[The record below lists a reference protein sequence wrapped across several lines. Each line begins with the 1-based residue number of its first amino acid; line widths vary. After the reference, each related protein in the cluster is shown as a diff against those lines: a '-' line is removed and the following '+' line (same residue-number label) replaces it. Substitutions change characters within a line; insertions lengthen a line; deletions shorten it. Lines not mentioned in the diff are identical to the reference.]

1 MVPVAKEPALSTVS
15 LTRSLH
21 VAALERSENDWSGDG
36 LDRLVTL
43 ENVRLQVAGASWTTT
58 HRQSAAAGVA
68 LATRTLQNCS
78 KRAVT
83 RSWHSAG
90 GRVPETF
97 RWTLDRTLSGA
108 TPPLEPVPL
117 PAGITVGDESQ
128 IAIPTDVAGGAVSRS
143 RLLVD
148 TLVAEATAC
157 SKVRTRLVAR
167 SLKEHGLLDLHVLAT
182 ADAEVTLTDRNNTRG
197 RPLTI
202 QHFRI
207 SLVVTLSGSY
217 QAETWP
223 EVEQEHAQLPCDCPG
238 ESPCGRATPFDEPFI
253 GPDIVNEPTA
263 TSIPPSLPPLSFRA
277 APRVGVEEHRP
288 ALVETTAVRVDRP
301 SLVDDVP
308 EDFHEDT
315 EESHRDLGAVPG
327 IGEASRAKLI
337 AAGIDDV
344 AALAG
349 VDPASLKVSGVGAG
363 RLKRW
368 RDAARALLDG

>member
-1 MVPVAKEPALSTVS
+1 MGLVSKEPALSTVS

-21 VAALERSENDWSGDG
+21 VAALERSETDWPADG

-43 ENVRLQVAGASWTTT
+43 ENVRLQIAGASWTTT
-58 HRQSAAAGVA
+58 NRQPAAAGVA

-83 RSWHSAG
+83 RSWHNAG
-90 GRVPETF
+90 GRVPESF

-108 TPPLEPVPL
+108 TPPPEPVPL
-117 PAGITVGDESQ
+117 PAGVTVGDESQ
-128 IAIPTDVAGGAVSRS
+128 LVIPTDVAGGAVTRS

-148 TLVAEATAC
+148 TLVAEAAAC
-157 SKVRTRLVAR
+157 SRVRTRLVAR
-167 SLKEHGLLDLHVLAT
+167 SIREHGLLDLHVLAT
-182 ADAEVTLTDRNNTRG
+182 ADAEVTLTNRDSTRG
-197 RPLTI
+197 APLAI

-217 QAETWP
+217 QAEIWP
-223 EVEQEHAQLPCDCPG
+223 DVEQEHAQLPCACPG
-238 ESPCGRATPFDEPFI
+238 ESPCGRATSFDEPFI

-277 APRVGVEEHRP
+277 APRS
-288 ALVETTAVRVDRP
+288 LVETTAVRVDPPLDFLQELR
-301 SLVDDVP
+301 
-308 EDFHEDT
+308 EDIHEPT
-315 EESHRDLGAVPG
+315 EETHRDLEAVPG
-327 IGEASRAKLI
+327 IGAASREKLV

-349 VDPASLKVSGVGAG
+349 VEPTSLKVPGVGPK
-363 RLKRW
+363 RLKQW
-368 RDAARALLDG
+368 RDAARALLED